1 MKRIIKAALL
11 FFISILILSFCCL
24 PAFATEAE
32 RTTARIGGHEAK
44 VVYVTLS
51 PTSVV
56 CPLIPAGGVCTT
68 DYGCY
73 MISDSPAT
81 VVAAINGSFF
91 NSYYRTSR
99 PLDINTGNYAAMYGA
114 LVVEGKMISSGGS
127 AALGV
132 DYDGKVRIGRVDL
145 AATLKVKDL
154 TYVCWGVNTVIDKPG
169 AAYALTPEQPYRVNV
184 PASSTIVEVRNG
196 KVQSVTKG
204 HSGYRP
210 PADGVAVILGSNYY
224 AKNISV
230 GDEADYCYTVRSG
243 DPLQWSGLRYIIS
256 ASGML
261 VENGKNV
268 VDKNQL
274 SESKLQPDATG
285 ECCFIALT
293 EDGRLMFATVT
304 STFRKIADS
313 LVAMGV
319 SDAILLD
326 GGASSLLYANGKYLK
341 SPGRKLASLV
351 AVIDPTVPPFDEP
364 SDWALADVAEA
375 AGLGILPEDLDCN
388 YQTAITRGEF
398 CSLIAGYI
406 EAKTGKT
413 LSRFC
418 KEQTGTKC
426 SFSDTSDKTILN
438 IAYLG
443 IINGYPDG
451 TFRPNDHII
460 RQDAAIILER
470 LARTMG
476 VDLGEPSETAE
487 EDTNAAFE
495 TADEDTGTASETGDE
510 SISGD
515 TGEDISGEEE
525 TTPANVSRPAKAFT
539 DRAKISPYAA
549 PGVDFVSSWGIM
561 NGNTD
566 GSFRPQSNIT
576 REQAVITMM
585 NTWRNIE

>member
-1 MKRIIKAALL
+1 MKKIIKAALL

-32 RTTARIGGHEAK
+32 RTTAWIGGHEAK

-99 PLDINTGNYAAMYGA
+99 PLDINTGNYAAMYGT
-114 LVVEGKMISSGGS
+114 LVVDGKMISSGS
-127 AALGV
+127 NSALGFG
-132 DYDGKVRIGRVDL
+132 YDGSVHIGRVDL
-145 AATLKVKDL
+145 AATLTVNDR
-154 TYVCWGVNTVIDKPG
+154 TFICWGVNAIYNQKKAV
-169 AAYALTPEQPYRVNV
+169 YALTPEMPYAVNV
-184 PASSTIVEVRNG
+184 PVDSTIVTVNDG
-196 KVQSVTKG
+196 KVQSIEKG
-204 HSGYRP
+204 RSGFRP
-210 PADGVAVILGSNYY
+210 PAGGVALVFEKSYRVWDV
-224 AKNISV
+224 AV
-230 GDEADYCYTVRSG
+230 GDEAVYGYTVRSG
-243 DPLQWSGLRYIIS
+243 DPELWSSMRYIIGT
-256 ASGML
+256 SGML
-261 VENGKNV
+261 VEDGVNVAGKNSF
-268 VDKNQL
+268 
-274 SESKLQPDATG
+274 SESKLQPDAVDDR
-285 ECCFIALT
+285 CFIALT
-293 EDGRLMFATVT
+293 GDGRLMFATVT
-304 STFRKIADS
+304 GSFRKIADS

-326 GGASSLLYANGKYLK
+326 GGASSLLYANGKYMR
-341 SPGRKLASLV
+341 SPGRKLANLV
-351 AVIDPTVPPFDEP
+351 AVVDPTVPPFDEP

-375 AGLGILPEDLDCN
+375 AGLGILSEELDCN
-388 YQTAITRGEF
+388 YQTAITREEF

-418 KEQTGTKC
+418 REQTGTKC
-426 SFSDTSDKTILN
+426 SFSDTSDKTTLN

-451 TFRPNDHII
+451 TFRPDDHII

-470 LARTMG
+470 LARIMG
-476 VDLGEPSETAE
+476 VDLDGPSEP
-487 EDTNAAFE
+487 
-495 TADEDTGTASETGDE
+495 ADEDTSTASETGDE
-510 SISGD
+510 DMSDDS
-515 TGEDISGEEE
+515 GEDISGAEE
-525 TTPANVSRPAKAFT
+525 TSPANVSRPAKVFT
-539 DRAKISPYAA
+539 DSAKISPYAV
-549 PGVDFVSSWGIM
+549 PGVDFVSGWGIM

-566 GSFRPQSNIT
+566 GSFRPQANIT